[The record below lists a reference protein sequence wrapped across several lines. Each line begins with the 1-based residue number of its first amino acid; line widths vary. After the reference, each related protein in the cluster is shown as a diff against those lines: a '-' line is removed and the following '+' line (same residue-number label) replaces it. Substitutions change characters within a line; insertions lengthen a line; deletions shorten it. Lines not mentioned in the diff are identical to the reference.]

1 MAPGGRDT
9 EVIRLVLEE
18 IGLVTHVC
26 ADLFDVC
33 RNLKQDVM
41 ALVLTEDALASG
53 MDELIACLEAQPSWS
68 DLPVILLT
76 SQGRRKGH
84 PGRWDLFSRLV
95 NVTLLDRPLHAD
107 VLKSATRAAMR
118 ARARQYQARTHLQE
132 IEQARDRLELRVE
145 EQTRDLRAEMAERQR
160 TEEALRQAQKME
172 AVGQLTGGVAHDFNN
187 LLQAIL
193 GNLEVL
199 QDKVGDRE
207 DTLRHV
213 RAATQ
218 AGERAAALT
227 QRLLA
232 FARRQPLSP
241 QNLNLNTLVSGMQ
254 ELVQRSVGAAIQVKV
269 VLAGGLW
276 RTWADAN
283 QVENVLLNLAINAR
297 DAMPDGGHLTIETAN
312 SHLDDS
318 YVAAEIGLQPGQ
330 YVVLCVTDNGT
341 GMSSEVR
348 DKAFEPFFT
357 TKPIG
362 QGTGLGLSQLYGFAR
377 QSGGHAVIYSEVG
390 HGTTVKLYLPRHH
403 APVPEDVIP
412 AVPEPQ
418 QVVKESRT
426 ILVVEDEGLVRML
439 MVQTLETKGYR
450 VIEAPDPQTAVRVL
464 ETEEKIDLLATDVGL
479 PGMNG
484 RQLAEHARR
493 LRPDLPVLFMTGYAP
508 NAAQGDEV
516 LDARTQL
523 LSKPFNVKALLTKVR
538 SLLEG
543 D

>member
-1 MAPGGRDT
+1 VAPGGRDA
-9 EVIRLVLEE
+9 EVIRLVLGE
-18 IGLVTHVC
+18 IGLFTHVC
-26 ADLFDVC
+26 ADLLDVC
-33 RNLKQDVM
+33 QTLEQDVM

-53 MDELIACLEAQPSWS
+53 MDELTACLAAQPSWS

-76 SQGRRKGH
+76 SQGKRRGH
-84 PGRWDLFSRLV
+84 RMRWELFTQLA

-107 VLKSATRAAMR
+107 VLKSTARAAMR
-118 ARARQYQARTHLQE
+118 ARSRQYQTRTHLQE
-132 IEQARDRLELRVE
+132 IEQANDRLELRVD
-145 EQTRDLRAEMAERQR
+145 EQTRDLRTEMAERQR

-187 LLQAIL
+187 LLHAIL
-193 GNLEVL
+193 GNLEAL
-199 QDKVGDRE
+199 QDQVADRE
-207 DTLRHV
+207 DALRHI
-213 RAATQ
+213 RAASQ

-241 QNLNLNTLVSGMQ
+241 QNLNLNALVSGMQ

-276 RTWADAN
+276 RTWADPN
-283 QVENVLLNLAINAR
+283 QVENALLNLAINAR

-312 SHLDDS
+312 GHLDDN

-330 YVVLCVTDNGT
+330 YVVLCVTDSGT

-348 DKAFEPFFT
+348 EKAFEPFFT

-377 QSGGHAVIYSEVG
+377 QSGGHAVIYSEEG

-403 APVPEDVIP
+403 GPAPEDVAP
-412 AVPEPQ
+412 VVPEPQ
-418 QVVKESRT
+418 AAKEGET

-439 MVQTLETKGYR
+439 MVQTLETRGYR

-464 ETEEKIDLLATDVGL
+464 EAEEKIDLLATDVGL

-484 RQLAEHARR
+484 RQLAEIARR
-493 LRPDLPVLFMTGYAP
+493 LRPELPVLFMTGYAP
-508 NAAQGDEV
+508 NAAQGDEE
-516 LDARTQL
+516 LGARTQL

-538 SLLEG
+538 NLLESV